1 MTDTIVFC
9 NRCGGQNSAEAT
21 FCSKCGGSLSGV
33 PQSLAA
39 TPRLPVATPTR
50 YGGFLVRFLA
60 ALFVTLLVQVVVV
73 PFGALL
79 GGVMGVAGGAGP
91 QPGRGNGLGFVCF
104 RHATG
109 VPWLL

>member
-1 MTDTIVFC
+1 MTDAIVFC

-50 YGGFLVRFLA
+50 YGGFLIRFLA
-60 ALFVTLLVQVVVV
+60 AFIDTILVQVVFV
-73 PFGALL
+73 PFRALL
-79 GGVMGVAGGAGP
+79 GGAMRAAAGAP
-91 QPGRGNGLGFVCF
+91 PLPGGGTRPVFCLV
-104 RHATG
+104 R
-109 VPWLL
+109 